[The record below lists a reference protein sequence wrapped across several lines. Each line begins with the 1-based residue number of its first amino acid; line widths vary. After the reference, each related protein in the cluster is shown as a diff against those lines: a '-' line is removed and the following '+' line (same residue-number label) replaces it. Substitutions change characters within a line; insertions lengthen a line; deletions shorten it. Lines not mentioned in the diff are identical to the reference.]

1 MKGGIPAVTILLA
14 AGLQFNA
21 TLPLSQSGLRV
32 SIADLILPV
41 AAIAILVP
49 FLKQGWPKLRWADK
63 SLSIWIVGMTSI
75 LIVSFLIGYS
85 RSGSI
90 LTWAFYN
97 KLVGWFV
104 LMTYMVVGGCIVWA
118 GGKLAAHRFLSTFC
132 LTAIGIAALS
142 SVGFP
147 FFGQLD
153 TLPILLRDFRLT
165 GFFQNSNA
173 FGFLIVVA
181 LCLSVGFMNRS
192 EKPMNHWFIVPLITA
207 LFFSGSRGAM
217 LAGVGAAAVLFIV
230 DRERL
235 RLLKKAIPWSVGAI
249 AVIGGTHFLLAQ
261 LSSNYAVTIQ
271 PDRFDIAG
279 ATITQRVELGKL
291 ALQLFT
297 ESPIFGAGL
306 GVFQQE
312 AIAAGH
318 PVNGSTIHS
327 SPLWLLTE
335 TGIVGAAV
343 FGGFFITFLL
353 RFYRDRRNAM
363 SQSMLAIMVAFAI
376 ISCTGEFIYQ
386 RYLWVLF
393 GIAIA
398 VQGTENAVANKET
411 A

>member
-1 MKGGIPAVTILLA
+1 MAALTILLA
-14 AGLQFNA
+14 AAIQFNA
-21 TLPLSQSGLRV
+21 TLPVSQSGLRI
-32 SIADLILPV
+32 SLADLVLPIALV
-41 AAIAILVP
+41 AILFSFRNQDRPVP
-49 FLKQGWPKLRWADK
+49 RWTNN
-63 SLSIWIVGMTSI
+63 STPIWIAGMTVV
-75 LIVSFLIGYS
+75 LIVSFVVGYS
-85 RSGSI
+85 RAGSI

-97 KLVGWFV
+97 KLLGWFV
-104 LMTYMVVGGCIVWA
+104 LMAYLFMGFCIVWI
-118 GGKLAAHRFLSTFC
+118 GGRLAAYRFLSVFC
-132 LTAIGIAALS
+132 LTAIGIAAVS
-142 SVGFP
+142 SIGFP

-165 GFFQNSNA
+165 GFVQNSNA

-181 LCLSVGFMNRS
+181 LCLSLGFLNRR
-192 EKPMNHWFIVPLITA
+192 EKPVNHWFIVALITA

-217 LAGVGAAAVLFIV
+217 LAGLGAVAILFVV

-235 RLLKKAIPWSVGAI
+235 RPLKKAIPLSVCAI
-249 AVIGGTHFLLAQ
+249 AVLAGSHFLFAQ
-261 LSSNYAVTIQ
+261 LSSNHAITIQ

-279 ATITQRVELGKL
+279 KTITQRVELGKL
-291 ALQLFT
+291 ALQLFA
-297 ESPIFGAGL
+297 ESPIFGTGL
-306 GVFQQE
+306 GVFQRE

-343 FGGFFITFLL
+343 FAGFFVTFLT
-353 RFYRDRRNAM
+353 RFYRDRQSAI

-386 RYLWVLF
+386 RYLWILL
-393 GIAIA
+393 GIAVA
-398 VQGTENAVANKET
+398 VQGVDNAAGTKET